1 MNENFI
7 LVGRKCFSLDLTNLE
22 DEFVD
27 FFSSSPFSSDAV
39 RYLKL
44 NQEIKRFFILAF
56 SIFDKFFKKFCSYLL
71 HFKKSLN
78 MPNNCKNILQSCVEI
93 IIPP

>member
-39 RYLKL
+39 SSNVVYLCSSSGAYAYPFHSIAF
-44 NQEIKRFFILAF
+44 EAIKNYTFFDILAKCA
-56 SIFDKFFKKFCSYLL
+56 IY
-71 HFKKSLN
+71 
-78 MPNNCKNILQSCVEI
+78 
-93 IIPP
+93 

>member
-39 RYLKL
+39 SSNVVYLC
-44 NQEIKRFFILAF
+44 
-56 SIFDKFFKKFCSYLL
+56 SIVVVRSLKIGIEALMSLMSY
-71 HFKKSLN
+71 SN
-78 MPNNCKNILQSCVEI
+78 T
-93 IIPP
+93 

>member
-27 FFSSSPFSSDAV
+27 FFSSSSFSSDAV
-39 RYLKL
+39 SSNVVYLCSSSGQKSKNWEKIVQYQKICTLTYMIL
-44 NQEIKRFFILAF
+44 NA
-56 SIFDKFFKKFCSYLL
+56 
-71 HFKKSLN
+71 
-78 MPNNCKNILQSCVEI
+78 
-93 IIPP
+93 